1 MSVITA
7 DGKVEDLR
15 NVRASFWRKVGY
27 ATGDFSY
34 NFSWYIVSALLLV
47 FYTDVFLIPAAVVSV
62 FVLLIRLSDAV
73 IDPLVGSMAD
83 RTRTRWGRYRPW
95 ILFAPIVMAL
105 AMTLTFWAHP
115 DWSDPAKVI
124 YAIVTFGIAAV
135 ASTAVNMPYGAL
147 GAVVSLNTDD
157 RLRFASYRMVAASLG
172 STIIGFIIFPM
183 LAFFSG
189 SSGNAAQGYAITVPI
204 IGGVT
209 VILFIISFLS
219 TKEVVQPVNTA
230 QPKMRQLW
238 KSVGG
243 NRPLQ
248 LVVIGFFL
256 LGFVAYGR
264 IAIMA
269 YYFQYNVGDVAVFG
283 TFNLVATGASVIG
296 AIIAPQLL
304 KLFPSGNKSRV
315 LVLSCVIQA
324 VFFSTM
330 YFVSSD
336 LTLFFVFGGLAGIG
350 QGIFS
355 AMIFGM
361 VPDTVEYG
369 EVKSGVRSEGFN
381 YAFTSLAMKWGGAAG
396 PAVLGLL
403 LASTGY
409 IPNVDQ
415 SPDVLNAIALMMT
428 LVPGI
433 LTLLIAIPFLFYK
446 LDRKKFNELVDEL
459 QRRKELATDVEDSD
473 GQIHTPSLI

>member
-1 MSVITA
+1 MTA
-7 DGKVEDLR
+7 SASAVDDLR
-15 NVRASFWRKVGY
+15 TVRASFWRKAGY
-27 ATGDFSY
+27 ATGDFAY

-62 FVLLIRLSDAV
+62 FVLLIRLTDAV
-73 IDPLVGSMAD
+73 VDPIVGSMAD
-83 RTRTRWGRYRPW
+83 RTRSRWGRYRPW

-115 DWSDPAKVI
+115 DWSEPAKILYAVI
-124 YAIVTFGIAAV
+124 TFAIAAI

-147 GAVVSLNTDD
+147 GAVVSQNTDD

-183 LAFFSG
+183 LSFFSG
-189 SSGNAAQGYAITVPI
+189 PSGDSARGYAITVPI

-209 VILFIISFLS
+209 VVLFLISFFS
-219 TKEVVQPVNTA
+219 TKEVVQPVETA

-256 LGFVAYGR
+256 LGFIGYGR

-269 YYFQYNVGDVAVFG
+269 YYFQYNIGDVSVFG

-296 AIIAPQLL
+296 AIIAPLLL

-315 LVLSCVIQA
+315 LVLSCIIQA
-324 VFFSTM
+324 VFFSAM
-330 YFVSSD
+330 YVVASD

-350 QGIFS
+350 QGVFS

-381 YAFTSLAMKWGGAAG
+381 YAFTSLALKWGGAAG
-396 PAVLGLL
+396 PAVLGIL

-409 IPNVDQ
+409 RPNAEQ
-415 SPDVLNAIALMMT
+415 SPEVLNAITLMLT

-433 LTLLIAIPFLFYK
+433 LTLLIAVPFLFYK
-446 LDRKKFNELVDEL
+446 LDRTMFNDLVDEL
-459 QRRKELATDVEDSD
+459 QRRKELATGVEDPD
-473 GQIHTPSLI
+473 TRAPAPTLT